1 MGLFSET
8 AGEAQVQASQ
18 AAHHASPWVE
28 WLARLG
34 YAAKGV
40 VYILIGIIAV
50 DAALTAGSGDQ
61 ATGGSGAL
69 RSIADESW
77 GQILLGIIAVGL
89 VGYVLWRLVQAL
101 LDPEHKGTDAKGLA
115 TRAGYLISGVLYG
128 VLAFEAARLAL
139 GSGSGSTSGGGSG
152 GGSGDSASHW
162 TSRAFELPM
171 GVWLVGAAGAGIFI
185 FGLYELYKAWTAD
198 LSDRLHIEEL
208 DYHKRQWIERAGR
221 AGLAA
226 RGIVF
231 LLIGVF
237 VVRAALQYDASEA
250 QGLGGALQTLEQ
262 QPYGPW
268 LLGLVAL
275 GLLGYGLFQLVKGRY
290 RHIKAA

>member
-8 AGEAQVQASQ
+8 AGEAQFQANQ

-40 VYILIGIIAV
+40 VYVLIGVIAV

-69 RSIADESW
+69 QSIADESW
-77 GQILLGIIAVGL
+77 GQIVLGIIAVGL
-89 VGYVLWRLVQAL
+89 FGYVLWRLVQSL
-101 LDPEHKGTDAKGLA
+101 LDPEHKGTDMKGVA
-115 TRAGYLISGVLYG
+115 TRIGYFISGALYAT
-128 VLAFEAARLAL
+128 LALEAARLAL
-139 GSGSGSTSGGGSG
+139 GSGGGGGGGTGGSG
-152 GGSGDSASHW
+152 GGSSASHW
-162 TSRAFELPM
+162 TSRVFELPM
-171 GVWLVGAAGAGIFI
+171 GVWLVGAAGVGIFI
-185 FGLYELYKAWTAD
+185 FGLYELYKAWTTD
-198 LSDRLHIEEL
+198 FSDRLHIEEI
-208 DYHKRQWIERAGR
+208 DYHKRQWIQRAGR

-226 RGIVF
+226 RGVVF
-231 LLIGVF
+231 LLSGVF

-250 QGLGGALQTLEQ
+250 QGLEGALQALER

-275 GLLGYGLFQLVKGRY
+275 GLIGYGLFQLVKARY
-290 RHIKAA
+290 RHIKPA